1 MWVPMLSAGLI
12 TGGLTLDIVG
22 AILIFKFVLPPKVGG
37 GFLMLEGDEEKE
49 AREMRRYNRLGK
61 LGVGL
66 LILGFG
72 LQIVGVW
79 ARFIPSFLA
88 QLK

>member
-12 TGGLTLDIVG
+12 TGGLTLDILG
-22 AILIFKFVLPPKVGG
+22 AILIFKFALPSKVGG
-37 GFLMLEGDEEKE
+37 GFLQLEGDEEKE
-49 AREMRRYNRLGK
+49 AREVRRFSRRAR

-79 ARFIPSFLA
+79 ARFILVFWLS
-88 QLK
+88 